1 MASFDVAFDWMIV
14 NEDANLQY
22 ASVPDV
28 GGQAIS
34 GINSN
39 SFPEQFAAIA
49 AIPQAQRGPAVRQFY
64 LSEFWNAWFGQ
75 IVFDDVAK
83 RVFDAAANMG
93 SGTAVKILQIA
104 CNSILT
110 PSIATD
116 GAFGPATIQQVNDA
130 APEAL
135 VASFIA
141 ARRAHY
147 VDIVRSKPQYSRF
160 LTQWLERA
168 SK

>member
-1 MASFDVAFDWMIV
+1 MASFDIAFDWMIV

-64 LSEFWNAWFGQ
+64 LSEFWNAWLYLRLKFR
-75 IVFDDVAK
+75 IYK
-83 RVFDAAANMG
+83 
-93 SGTAVKILQIA
+93 
-104 CNSILT
+104 
-110 PSIATD
+110 
-116 GAFGPATIQQVNDA
+116 
-130 APEAL
+130 
-135 VASFIA
+135 
-141 ARRAHY
+141 
-147 VDIVRSKPQYSRF
+147 
-160 LTQWLERA
+160 
-168 SK
+168 